1 MNEERR
7 NITFNVANTNST
19 SKYFSE
25 TSTNIKDAYYQLPNY
40 QRNNPSLR
48 ESKHPND
55 QLHPQEEELGLYLAD
70 IFSHLNINEQEE
82 SIQQTTTQASHQ
94 KNKDKKSRTQR
105 KRAQIRRK
113 MTNEQQRKKM
123 TTCQNQ
129 TQEISRSLKESGSQ
143 TQRPLQ
149 VMAKIEVPKESTL
162 GSIEFKIRL
171 K

>member
-1 MNEERR
+1 
-7 NITFNVANTNST
+7 VANTNST

-25 TSTNIKDAYYQLPNY
+25 TSTNIKDAYHQLPYY

-48 ESKHPND
+48 ESNHPND
-55 QLHPQEEELGLYLAD
+55 QLHPQEEELGQYLAD

-82 SIQQTTTQASHQ
+82 LIQQTTKQASHQ
-94 KNKDKKSRTQR
+94 KNKNKKSRTQR
-105 KRAQIRRK
+105 KKAQIRRK
-113 MTNEQQRKKM
+113 RTNEQQRKKT
-123 TTCQNQ
+123 TTCRNQ
-129 TQEISRSLKESGSQ
+129 TQEISRSLKESGFQ

-162 GSIEFKIRL
+162 GSIEFKIGL

>member
-1 MNEERR
+1 
-7 NITFNVANTNST
+7 VANTNST

-25 TSTNIKDAYYQLPNY
+25 TSTNIKDAYHQLPYY

-48 ESKHPND
+48 ESNHPND
-55 QLHPQEEELGLYLAD
+55 QLHPQEEELGQYLAD

-82 SIQQTTTQASHQ
+82 SIQQTTKQASHQ
-94 KNKDKKSRTQR
+94 KNKNKKSRTQR
-105 KRAQIRRK
+105 KKAQIRRK
-113 MTNEQQRKKM
+113 RTNEQQRKK
-123 TTCQNQ
+123 TRTCQNQ

-162 GSIEFKIRL
+162 GSIEFKIGL

>member
-1 MNEERR
+1 
-7 NITFNVANTNST
+7 VANTNST

-25 TSTNIKDAYYQLPNY
+25 TSTNIKDAFHQLPYY

-48 ESKHPND
+48 EPNYPKD
-55 QLHPQEEELGLYLAD
+55 QLHPAEEELGQYLAD

-82 SIQQTTTQASHQ
+82 SIQQTTKQGSHQ

-105 KRAQIRRK
+105 KKTQKRRK
-113 MTNEQQRKKM
+113 RTNEQQRKWT

-129 TQEISRSLKESGSQ
+129 IQEISMSLKESKSQ

-162 GSIEFKIRL
+162 GSIEFKIGL

>member
-1 MNEERR
+1 
-7 NITFNVANTNST
+7 VANTNST

-25 TSTNIKDAYYQLPNY
+25 TSTNIKDAYHQLPYY

-48 ESKHPND
+48 ESNHPND
-55 QLHPQEEELGLYLAD
+55 QLHPQKEELGQYLAD

-82 SIQQTTTQASHQ
+82 SIQQTTKQASYQ
-94 KNKDKKSRTQR
+94 KNKKSRTQR
-105 KRAQIRRK
+105 KKAQIRRK
-113 MTNEQQRKKM
+113 RTNGQQRKRT

-149 VMAKIEVPKESTL
+149 MMAKIEVPKESTL
-162 GSIEFKIRL
+162 GSIEFKIGL